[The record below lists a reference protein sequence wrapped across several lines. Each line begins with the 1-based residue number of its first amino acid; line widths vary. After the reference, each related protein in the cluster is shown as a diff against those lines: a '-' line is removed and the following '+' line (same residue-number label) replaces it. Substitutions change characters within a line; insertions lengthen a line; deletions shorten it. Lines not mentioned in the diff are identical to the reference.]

1 MHGGMPFS
9 PSWALPAK
17 MISMR
22 RISVPTPILQRSCR
36 DPEIM
41 ASKRMD
47 KLRQRDRGR
56 PFQTQ
61 QELSSEY
68 SYQQAFGKAWLSNWR
83 L

>member
-1 MHGGMPFS
+1 
-9 PSWALPAK
+9 

>member
-1 MHGGMPFS
+1 
-9 PSWALPAK
+9 
-17 MISMR
+17 
-22 RISVPTPILQRSCR
+22 
-36 DPEIM
+36 
-41 ASKRMD
+41 MD

>member
-1 MHGGMPFS
+1 MHGGMLFS
-9 PSWALPAK
+9 HSSALPAK

-56 PFQTQ
+56 LFQTQ
-61 QELSSEY
+61 QELPSEY